1 MINSGRRWLE
11 PVRQYWAGQIER
23 VRTSD
28 QSKQANKSRDSRQNR
43 VSNPGSKMGG
53 LVIQVLG
60 QSRRDVF
67 RRGWLYAESSEGEE
81 TQVRHG
87 IRVKIDATSWNNS
100 DKQADPQLATKDVL
114 YIIITEWNVTTWK
127 LGKKRQQFIRSSLEI
142 HL

>member
-1 MINSGRRWLE
+1 MINSGRRCLE
-11 PVRQYWAGQIER
+11 PVRQNWAGQIER

-87 IRVKIDATSWNNS
+87 IRVKIDATS
-100 DKQADPQLATKDVL
+100 
-114 YIIITEWNVTTWK
+114 
-127 LGKKRQQFIRSSLEI
+127 
-142 HL
+142 